1 MMVKISNIKE
11 ILSFYFIPEFALS
24 PANSH
29 ILLLESITNSG
40 SHEAIGKIVIWLRA
54 VQGKHQLGTTIQS
67 LFLHLGKLY
76 RSEDSNCF
84 GWHLASI
91 QTLCCEPSREMG
103 YQGY

>member
-24 PANSH
+24 PTDSH

-40 SHEAIGKIVIWLRA
+40 SHEGIGKIVIGLLA
-54 VQGKHQLGTTIQS
+54 VQGKHQLGTTIQTP
-67 LFLHLGKLY
+67 LLHLGRLY
-76 RSEDSNCF
+76 RSEDSNCL
-84 GWHLASI
+84 GWHFASI
-91 QTLCCEPSREMG
+91 QILCCEPSREME